1 LVPALRLHSWNVFPC
16 LSAERPASP
25 GRAASP
31 CCARLGD
38 LGCLGWKPNGEL
50 CMSPLQQGVLR
61 ELVLFQA
68 AQAQLRLL
76 QPHQGCERHG
86 TTGGNRLLAVALVHR
101 VNAQVVVRSA
111 GSVAQCKTRM
121 SSTSP
126 SWSTRYWDIGPTS
139 DVYKESEKWRC
150 ACLFLYTS
158 FLNRDAAL
166 RMICSSFVNERIQEN
181 RYVTRSYEH
190 FVGAYGVVGFTG
202 VKDARRASL
211 LPTL

>member
-1 LVPALRLHSWNVFPC
+1 MTCSVR
-16 LSAERPASP
+16 
-25 GRAASP
+25 
-31 CCARLGD
+31 
-38 LGCLGWKPNGEL
+38 
-50 CMSPLQQGVLR
+50 R
-61 ELVLFQA
+61 EPEV
-68 AQAQLRLL
+68 
-76 QPHQGCERHG
+76 
-86 TTGGNRLLAVALVHR
+86 
-101 VNAQVVVRSA
+101 
-111 GSVAQCKTRM
+111 
-121 SSTSP
+121 
-126 SWSTRYWDIGPTS
+126 DIGPTS

-150 ACLFLYTS
+150 ACLFLYAS

>member
-1 LVPALRLHSWNVFPC
+1 MTCSVR
-16 LSAERPASP
+16 
-25 GRAASP
+25 
-31 CCARLGD
+31 
-38 LGCLGWKPNGEL
+38 
-50 CMSPLQQGVLR
+50 R
-61 ELVLFQA
+61 EPEV
-68 AQAQLRLL
+68 
-76 QPHQGCERHG
+76 
-86 TTGGNRLLAVALVHR
+86 
-101 VNAQVVVRSA
+101 
-111 GSVAQCKTRM
+111 
-121 SSTSP
+121 
-126 SWSTRYWDIGPTS
+126 DIGPIS